1 MRLIA
6 IIFAL
11 TTQYSYSQDTLYFD
25 AKWKPSDKKSATFF
39 RIDKK
44 ENGLWARKDFYV
56 QGNQLQMKGSLQSVD
71 PEIKVG
77 PYEYYFANGKLKHSG
92 SYNENKEI
100 GEHKWYAENGNLE
113 AIENYRDGKL
123 NGSYVAYHPNGKPL
137 MVTSFMGG
145 SQNGKTTYYREDGNK
160 HSEGDF
166 KEGDRN
172 GPWKFYDESGK
183 LANTHEFKTEYIIPE
198 AKMFIKLPNSEWELT
213 DKKQGQIAEYIFK
226 RTPITDS
233 TGQEIIP
240 GILVYVE
247 DATKYNQDV
256 TQYTIV
262 KRMQF
267 RGTGLKVDKILIQ
280 DNKEYPLSYKNG
292 FVTKCSYNEKGLDH
306 VLYMIHI
313 INKDNKGI
321 QIYMDMTKSL
331 ADEYEQEFWTTMR
344 SIRETKQ

>member
-1 MRLIA
+1 
-6 IIFAL
+6 
-11 TTQYSYSQDTLYFD
+11 
-25 AKWKPSDKKSATFF
+25 
-39 RIDKK
+39 
-44 ENGLWARKDFYV
+44 
-56 QGNQLQMKGSLQSVD
+56 
-71 PEIKVG
+71 
-77 PYEYYFANGKLKHSG
+77 
-92 SYNENKEI
+92 
-100 GEHKWYAENGNLE
+100 
-113 AIENYRDGKL
+113 
-123 NGSYVAYHPNGKPL
+123 
-137 MVTSFMGG
+137 
-145 SQNGKTTYYREDGNK
+145 
-160 HSEGDF
+160 
-166 KEGDRN
+166 
-172 GPWKFYDESGK
+172 
-183 LANTHEFKTEYIIPE
+183 
-198 AKMFIKLPNSEWELT
+198 MFIKLPNSEWELT